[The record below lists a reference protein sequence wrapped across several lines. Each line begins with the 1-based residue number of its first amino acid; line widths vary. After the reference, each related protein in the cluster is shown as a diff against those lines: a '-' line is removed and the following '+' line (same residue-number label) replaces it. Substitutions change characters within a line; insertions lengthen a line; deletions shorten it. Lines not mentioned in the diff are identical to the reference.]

1 MHMTTSPLQ
10 WVLGAVAVLRRWI
23 RVLLGQ
29 GKPFTAVVL
38 DEDGKKRRDLAL
50 IGCDGTQIIPDREN
64 RVVLP
69 AHWSQT
75 TVAVVDRSANEEIA
89 RLPLVRVEGD
99 LTRIVVPRKGTKSR
113 KRAAV

>member
-1 MHMTTSPLQ
+1 MHMTTNPIH
-10 WVLGAVAVLRRWI
+10 WALGAVAVLRSWI
-23 RVLLGQ
+23 RVLLGL

-64 RVVLP
+64 RVLLP

-75 TVAVVDRSANEEIA
+75 TVAVVDRGSNEEIA
-89 RLPLVRVEGD
+89 RLPLVRVDGD
-99 LTRIVVPRKGTKSR
+99 LTRIVVPRKGRRSR